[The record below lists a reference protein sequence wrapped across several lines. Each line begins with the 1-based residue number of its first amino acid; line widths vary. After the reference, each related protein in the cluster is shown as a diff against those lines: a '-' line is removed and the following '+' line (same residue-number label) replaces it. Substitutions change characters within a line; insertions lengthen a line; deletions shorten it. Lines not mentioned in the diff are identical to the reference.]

1 MVDKLLGM
9 ATSAAGN
16 ILLALLIYIV
26 GRIVIS
32 RIVASLKKVKKITEL
47 DPTISAFAISVVK
60 WALYMFMIVGI
71 INVLGVDTSSIIA
84 VIASCGVAVGL
95 ALQGALTNLAGG
107 IMLLIFRPF
116 NVGDYV
122 NAGGEEGTVKAIK
135 LFYTVITTVD
145 NKAITIPNGGLMN
158 ANVINFSSEKLRRV
172 DLTFNIS
179 GAESIEHVR
188 EVILGVVA
196 ENELVLQDPAPFVSP
211 VAGVPAGLTY
221 TVRLWCESANYWD
234 VYFSALQ
241 AIATKLGEEGIGGP
255 VPANKVFLDK

>member
-1 MVDKLLGM
+1 MDKIM
-9 ATSAAGN
+9 DIVTVAGSK
-16 ILLALLIYIV
+16 LVLALLIYVI
-26 GRIVIS
+26 GRIVVS
-32 RIVASLKKVKKITEL
+32 RVVSILKKIKKLEEF
-47 DPTISAFAISVVK
+47 DPTIRSFFINAVKTMMYVVMVV
-60 WALYMFMIVGI
+60 AI

-179 GAESIEHVR
+179 GAESIERVR
-188 EVILGVVA
+188 EIILGVVA
-196 ENELVLQDPAPFVSP
+196 ENELVLQDPAPFVAP